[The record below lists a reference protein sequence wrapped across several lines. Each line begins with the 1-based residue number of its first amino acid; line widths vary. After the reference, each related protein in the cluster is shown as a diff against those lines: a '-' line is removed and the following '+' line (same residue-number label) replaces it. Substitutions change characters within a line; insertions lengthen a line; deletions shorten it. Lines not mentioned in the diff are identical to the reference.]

1 MKKILH
7 FFAAVLPHITLV
19 LSVMILTFFVIDQ
32 FNESMAFLNNTITKW
47 LICIFSVLT
56 LILSVLSAIRSEKRR

>member
-7 FFAAVLPHITLV
+7 FFAAILPHLTLV
-19 LSVMILTFFVIDQ
+19 LSVIILTFFVIDQ
-32 FNESMAFLNNTITKW
+32 FNEAMAFLNNTITKW

-56 LILSVLSAIRSEKRR
+56 LILSVLSAIRGEKRR

>member
-1 MKKILH
+1 MKKILG
-7 FFAAVLPHITLV
+7 FFAAILPHLPLV

-32 FNESMAFLNNTITKW
+32 FNEAMAFLNNAITKW

-56 LILSVLSAIRSEKRR
+56 MILSVSSVIQREKRR

>member
-1 MKKILH
+1 MKKILG
-7 FFAAVLPHITLV
+7 FFAKLLPHLTLV

-32 FNESMAFLNNTITKW
+32 FNDAMAFLNNAITKW

-56 LILSVLSAIRSEKRR
+56 LIQSVLFAIRGEKRP

>member
-1 MKKILH
+1 MKKILS
-7 FFAAVLPHITLV
+7 FFTAILPHLTLV

-32 FNESMAFLNNTITKW
+32 FNEAMAFLNNAITKW

-56 LILSVLSAIRSEKRR
+56 LILSVLSAIRGEKRR